1 VIRPKSGGEQTE
13 EEGKAQKNRRKMDN
27 GSDDEKWE
35 DFFGE
40 FTLQSIT
47 PLISPSA

>member
-1 VIRPKSGGEQTE
+1 
-13 EEGKAQKNRRKMDN
+13 MDN

-40 FTLQSIT
+40 FRNNPSNVLFIV
-47 PLISPSA
+47 SPNVFVEFFVEIFNA

>member
-1 VIRPKSGGEQTE
+1 
-13 EEGKAQKNRRKMDN
+13 MDN

-40 FTLQSIT
+40 FMLSVDGDQSKIQFNDR
-47 PLISPSA
+47 PNV

>member
-1 VIRPKSGGEQTE
+1 
-13 EEGKAQKNRRKMDN
+13 MDN

-40 FTLQSIT
+40 FNIVFVETIHQIINLPYTQTIVLDFSWKYFT
-47 PLISPSA
+47 DDA